1 MALSA
6 QLVSLPELTDERSRL
21 RFRLSFVTSA
31 RADDMD
37 MDGVRALVHDLST
50 TGCRIE
56 TDASLEVG
64 DTIIVELPEDPERA
78 ALIRWKEQSMIGCEF
93 VEPLGQEQM
102 VRILLSAPVT
112 QTNPMDD
119 SLVHQVSLGVQPDY
133 DTLAGIYRAL
143 VDECRRKGDNLLGV
157 RVTEDGE
164 VFAMIAKLH

>member
-6 QLVSLPELTDERSRL
+6 QLVSLHENSDERARL
-21 RFRLSFVTSA
+21 RFRLSFATSA
-31 RADDMD
+31 RADGMD
-37 MDGVRALVHDLST
+37 MNGVRALVHDLSV

-64 DTIIVELPEDPERA
+64 DTILVELPEDPERA
-78 ALIRWKEQSMIGCEF
+78 ALVRWKDQSMLGCEF

-112 QTNPMDD
+112 PANPMDEA
-119 SLVHQVSLGVQPDY
+119 LVHQVSLGVQPDY
-133 DTLAGIYRAL
+133 DMLAGVYRAL

>member
-6 QLVSLPELTDERSRL
+6 QLVSLPEQTDERSRL

-31 RADDMD
+31 RSDAMD
-37 MDGVRALVHDLST
+37 LDSVRAMVHDLST

-64 DTIIVELPEDPERA
+64 DTIVVELPEDPERE
-78 ALIRWKEQSMIGCEF
+78 ALVRWKDQRMLGCEF

-102 VRILLSAPVT
+102 VRILLSAPVS
-112 QTNPMDD
+112 QTNTMDEA
-119 SLVHQVSLGVQPDY
+119 LVQQVSLGVQPDY
-133 DTLAGIYRAL
+133 DTLAGVYRAL
-143 VDECRRKGDNLLGV
+143 VEECRRKGDNLLGV